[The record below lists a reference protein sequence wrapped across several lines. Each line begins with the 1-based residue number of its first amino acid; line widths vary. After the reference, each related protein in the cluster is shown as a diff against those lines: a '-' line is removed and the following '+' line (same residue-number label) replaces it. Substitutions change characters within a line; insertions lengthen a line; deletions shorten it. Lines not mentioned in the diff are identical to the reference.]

1 MLTSTAYEDS
11 LLSFWP
17 RVRDFAV
24 PPTMI
29 ETATVRRRHG
39 DWAGACAAAGVDID
53 FDLRSLTRTH
63 GRELASRIRR
73 DLRHLA
79 PDLLRWHMPRVAPDG
94 LLRPGLTITL
104 ARYDR
109 AAGPD
114 DADPPRP
121 VHLVVRTPPAWADG
135 GQRMSLALW
144 DATPGTSRERFFFDT
159 GARRHPHPRPS
170 RRYRLDLHRH
180 LWDTRR
186 TDELRV
192 RSGADLPP
200 GDARSGSAGSPGP
213 VPPGPVPPGPVP
225 PGPVPPGLGCAVG
238 RWAEEAAIVLRD
250 EGRTTGTVTVRIGA
264 RRRLLLEL
272 VADPA
277 RVGPPALRITEAP
290 ADGGGDLTVPALP
303 DAATWELP
311 DLTLIRAGAIAP
323 ERLHPLV
330 ASALTPGHG
339 PSELGG
345 PSLDGPAALGGAGGA
360 AAFFGAHGRAVPS
373 GVAGD
378 KAFFGVG
385 GGADSFGSGGNAA
398 LSGVHGR
405 AAPPRA
411 GGDEAPSAVG
421 GDAAPSRAG
430 GNPGPSGGA
439 GQVAPG
445 AARLVECRGASH
457 RIGLV
462 DGVLVPLD
470 HDPAEIRREELLVA
484 LTGTPLPCLRVI
496 DEAHRQPQCL
506 SDVRERLRH
515 GDTAGALAVVEG
527 LLGPEAV
534 LRGGALRDELRAAAQ
549 RRLTYGLFRAG
560 LTGPGPDRLRP
571 GPVRPPGIRS
581 HPRHTTGR

>member
-39 DWAGACAAAGVDID
+39 DWAGACAAAGVDVD

-114 DADPPRP
+114 GADPLRP

-144 DATPGTSRERFFFDT
+144 DAAPGTSRERFLFDT

-192 RSGADLPP
+192 RSGADLPT
-200 GDARSGSAGSPGP
+200 GDARSRSAD
-213 VPPGPVPPGPVP
+213 P

-250 EGRTTGTVTVRIGA
+250 EGGTTGTVTAWIGA

-272 VADPA
+272 VADLA
-277 RVGPPALRITEAP
+277 RVGPSALRITDAP

-303 DAATWELP
+303 DAATWVLP
-311 DLTLIRAGAIAP
+311 DLTLIRAGAIDP

-339 PSELGG
+339 PSESGG
-345 PSLDGPAALGGAGGA
+345 HALPSAAGEPAVPSEACGPAALGGAGGDA
-360 AAFFGAHGRAVPS
+360 ASVGNAAFSGARGRAVPS
-373 GVAGD
+373 
-378 KAFFGVG
+378 
-385 GGADSFGSGGNAA
+385 
-398 LSGVHGR
+398 
-405 AAPPRA
+405 RA
-411 GGDEAPSAVG
+411 GGDKAPSGVG
-421 GDAAPSRAG
+421 GDAALSRAG
-430 GNPGPSGGA
+430 GNPGASRVA

-445 AARLVECRGASH
+445 TARLVECRGASH

-571 GPVRPPGIRS
+571 GPARPPGIRS